1 MSIVKKIKISDR
13 RTDREYLLSGKSKSE
28 AGERN
33 DNKKEMGG
41 YQMPVYTYEV
51 VGIDGDYAHLRRKDI
66 ETDETKLVARA
77 LLPCRRSWKAQSLK
91 YEMLEYTIILGEDK
105 MTPDKR

>member
-13 RTDREYLLSGKSKSE
+13 RTDREYLLSEKSKSE

-51 VGIDGDYAHLRRKDI
+51 VAHLRRKDI

-77 LLPCRRSWKAQSLK
+77 LLPSEIMEGSILK
-91 YEMLEYTIILGEDK
+91 YEMLEYTIIG
-105 MTPDKR
+105 

>member
-33 DNKKEMGG
+33 DNKKEMGE
-41 YQMPVYTYEV
+41 YQMQVYTYEV

-66 ETDETKLVARA
+66 ETEETKLVARA
-77 LLPCRRSWKAQSLK
+77 LLPPEIMEGSILK
-91 YEMLEYTIILGEDK
+91 YEMLEYTIIG
-105 MTPDKR
+105 